1 MMKTY
6 RATGSPASMGK
17 IVFTGSQ
24 VKDFVYFFLKYN
36 GFLLKI
42 FVGPNAG
49 FHKVY
54 LTDENLGTIER

>member
-1 MMKTY
+1 MMKIY
-6 RATGSPASMGK
+6 RATGSHASRGK

-24 VKDFVYFFLKYN
+24 VKDFVFFFLKCN

-42 FVGPNAG
+42 FVGPNAC
-49 FHKVY
+49 FHKLY